1 MPGRPE
7 DPTLYRRR
15 VRGTLRKAREA
26 RGLTQ
31 RQAAEALDWSM
42 SKIVRIEA
50 GAVGVS
56 TTDLRALLGLYRVSD
71 EAEVAAIVEMAR
83 ASKRRPWFAKYQE
96 VLSPAFAQYL
106 GYESAASAIRA
117 FEPLAVMGLLQTD
130 DYARA
135 ILQAIAASRAD
146 ERSELRAAR
155 QEIFDRADCPDM
167 FFVLDE
173 AALRRRVGGAGVMR
187 GQLRHL
193 LAVMEHPK
201 ISLQIVPFAV
211 GAHPAMPGSFTIL
224 EFPDWDEDVLYQ
236 ETAEGSI
243 TTREHQDRIAKYRAA
258 FDQLQDISL
267 PAEKTKELIEIS
279 IRDLNDDVDSPAAG
293 HYVP

>member
-1 MPGRPE
+1 MAGRQE
-7 DPTLYRRR
+7 DPTFYRRR
-15 VRGTLRKAREA
+15 VRGALRKAREA

-31 RQAAEALDWSM
+31 RQAAEALDWSL

-56 TTDLRALLGLYRVSD
+56 TTDLRALLDLYKIND
-71 EAEVAAIVEMAR
+71 ESKVAALVELAR
-83 ASKRRPWFAKYQE
+83 ASKRRPWFTKYQE
-96 VLSPAFAQYL
+96 VLSPAFGHYL
-106 GYESAASAIRA
+106 GYESAASSIRA
-117 FEPLAVMGLLQTD
+117 FEPLAVMGLLQTN

-135 ILQAIAASRAD
+135 ILQAIGASRID

-155 QEIFDRADCPDM
+155 QEIFDHPDCPDM
-167 FFVLDE
+167 LFVLDE

-193 LAVMEHPK
+193 LTAMEHPK
-201 ISLQIVPFAV
+201 ISLQVVPFAV

-224 EFPDWDEDVLYQ
+224 EFPEWDEDVLYQ

-243 TTREHQDRIAKYRAA
+243 TTREHGDRIAKYRAA

-267 PAEKTKELIEIS
+267 PTEKTKELIEIS
-279 IRDLNDDVDSPAAG
+279 IRDLNDDVEDPVG
-293 HYVP
+293 GRHVP